1 MIGDWNATRA
11 ARLNATSSLSR
22 TVLSLRF
29 DETCVTAVKDVRSD
43 EELYRRPDTSIN
55 RINRARSMLF
65 FR

>member
-29 DETCVTAVKDVRSD
+29 DETRVTAVKDVRSD
-43 EELYRRPDTSIN
+43 EELYCRP
-55 RINRARSMLF
+55 
-65 FR
+65 